1 MRARWHWR
9 RKSGRNGGNR
19 AKRRRRNKQGV
30 LGHNAARKTWLGSFP
45 RSETFLNLCRTKI
58 QDHLALGDVEDN
70 GVTVSDSRDGAAIGR
85 FGGNVSGHEAVRG
98 ARKSSGCEQ
107 SDRIPPACPDQRSRN
122 RQHLSHSWTTLRA
135 FITDN
140 DYIPGLDG
148 ALLNGSERCFFVV
161 EYARRAPKILQI
173 VARHFN
179 DAALRSEIPFQD
191 DEPASGLERR
201 IELADDFLR
210 RRFFSLGCFF
220 GEGASSDG
228 DGVAAEQSS
237 FKEALC
243 YERGAACSVEIGSD
257 KSSSGLEICDDRHA
271 GTDAVKIINR
281 KGNFRFVG
289 DGQKMQHRVCRATGC
304 SNAGDG
310 ILNRRFRDNFRG
322 NEVTAKKFEHKLS
335 RAVTGGC
342 FSCICRRDAGE
353 SHGRNPQKFANQR
366 HRVRGELSPAGASS
380 RAGGHLKR

>member
-98 ARKSSGCEQ
+98 ARKSSVCEQ
-107 SDRIPPACPDQRSRN
+107 SDGIPQACPDQRSGN

-201 IELADDFLR
+201 IELADG
-210 RRFFSLGCFF
+210 FFR
-220 GEGASSDG
+220 EGASSDG

-243 YERGAACSVEIGSD
+243 YERSAACSVEIGSD

-271 GTDAVKIINR
+271 GTDAVKIVNR
-281 KGNFRFVG
+281 KRNFRFVG
-289 DGQKMQHRVCRATGC
+289 DGQKMQHRVRRAAGC
-304 SNAGDG
+304 GHAGDG
-310 ILNRRFRDNFRG
+310 VLNRRFGDDFRG
-322 NEVTAKKFEHKLS
+322 CEVTAKYIVYKLTRMATS
-335 RAVTGGC
+335 GC
-342 FSCICRRDAGE
+342 FSCIGRRNAGE
-353 SHGRNPQKFANQR
+353 PHWRNP
-366 HRVRGELSPAGASS
+366 
-380 RAGGHLKR
+380 

>member
-9 RKSGRNGGNR
+9 RKSGRHGGNR
-19 AKRRRRNKQGV
+19 AQRRRRNKQSV
-30 LGHNAARKTWLGSFP
+30 LGHDAARKTWLGWFP
-45 RSETFLNLCRTKI
+45 SSETFLNLCCTKI
-58 QDHLALGDVEDN
+58 QDQLALGDIEDDR
-70 GVTVSDSRDGAAIGR
+70 VTVTDSRDGAAIGGLR
-85 FGGNVSGHEAVRG
+85 GDVSGHEAVRG
-98 ARKSSGCEQ
+98 ARKSSVREQ
-107 SDRIPPACPDQRSRN
+107 SDGIPQTCPDQRSGN

-289 DGQKMQHRVCRATGC
+289 DGQKMQHRVRRAAGC
-304 SNAGDG
+304 GHAGDG
-310 ILNRRFRDNFRG
+310 VLNRCFGDDFRG
-322 NEVTAKKFEHKLS
+322 CEVTAKKIDYKLTRTATS
-335 RAVTGGC
+335 GC
-342 FSCICRRDAGE
+342 FSCIGRRNAGKP
-353 SHGRNPQKFANQR
+353 HRRNPYKFTDQC
-366 HRVRGELSPAGASS
+366 HRVRRILSAA
-380 RAGGHLKR
+380 RAVT